1 MIEVTGGTEKQ
12 RQLVQSIA
20 EYSAIKL
27 MGSRLA
33 AVVDVDIELRHDMGH
48 TLGNATWND
57 NNNRPRDFTVEINA
71 SNHIRLR
78 RILESVAHEMV
89 HVKQFAKGE
98 IKDLI
103 SRPINIRKWM
113 GKEFNTDAICYWD
126 CPWEIEAYG
135 RECGLFIRWA
145 EENNLVTEEWTHDV

>member
-1 MIEVTGGTEKQ
+1 MIEVSGGTEKQ
-12 RQLVQSIA
+12 RELVKSIA
-20 EYSAIKL
+20 EYSAVKL

-33 AVVDVDIELRHDMGH
+33 SAVDIEIELRHDMGT
-48 TLGNATWND
+48 TLGNATWQD
-57 NNNRPRDFTVEINA
+57 NNHRPRDFTIEVNA
-71 SNHIRLR
+71 SKNIRLR
-78 RILESVAHEMV
+78 RMLETIAHEMV

-103 SRPINIRKWM
+103 SRPPNIRKWM
-113 GKEFNTDAICYWD
+113 GKEFNTDTISYWD

-145 EENNLVTEEWTHDV
+145 VENNLANEEWTHDV